1 MRFFV
6 FCTLVGVALGGA
18 VELSADN
25 FDSVVLNS
33 GKNAFI
39 KFLAPWWGHCK
50 AMKPAWDKLGAEY
63 KDSSSVVIADADCT
77 VHQDLCQKYD
87 VKGYPTIKYYK
98 DGTFHDYSG
107 GRDFDGLKSFTK
119 DNLEVQCDVNE
130 QSGCT
135 DKEKKFIAKV
145 KPKGAD
151 YFMKQKTRLEGMA
164 KKSMRAS
171 LKQWVMARLNIFK
184 QLVAESSADKGKEEL

>member
-1 MRFFV
+1 
-6 FCTLVGVALGGA
+6 
-18 VELSADN
+18 
-25 FDSVVLNS
+25 
-33 GKNAFI
+33 
-39 KFLAPWWGHCK
+39 
-50 AMKPAWDKLGAEY
+50 MKPAWDKLGAEY

-77 VHQDLCQKYD
+77 VHRDLCQKYD